1 MRPQGR
7 GNDSETGRTDLSAET
22 EGPTTAAI
30 VEIDECDA
38 NATAPLAS
46 FAERLR
52 SRDGSVDLLVF
63 RVGPELFATA
73 LTAVEE
79 ALELPQVSAIPEM
92 TRCMLGVVT
101 LLGRMLPTYSP
112 ARPLGITLERHD
124 AAALV
129 IRAGERRI
137 ALAVDDVDDV
147 FTLDLA
153 TLRAAPTAGAER
165 DALLVGVARRG
176 GDLVAVL
183 DAESLVSA
191 CLSDQVQETA

>member
-1 MRPQGR
+1 M
-7 GNDSETGRTDLSAET
+7 TDVSNGSDDVSAGT
-22 EGPTTAAI
+22 EVPTAAAVAESGPGDREPTVSF
-30 VEIDECDA
+30 VE
-38 NATAPLAS
+38 
-46 FAERLR
+46 RVR
-52 SRDGSVDLLVF
+52 SREGSVDLLVF

-79 ALELPQVSAIPEM
+79 ALELPQLSAIPEM
-92 TRCMLGVVT
+92 TRNMLGVVT
-101 LLGRMLPTYSP
+101 LRGRMLPAYSP
-112 ARPLGITLERHD
+112 ARPLGITLERRD

-153 TLRAAPTAGAER
+153 TLRTAPTAGAER

-176 GDLVAVL
+176 GDIVAVL
-183 DAESLVSA
+183 DAESLVTA
-191 CLSDQVQETA
+191 CVSDQAQEAT

>member
-1 MRPQGR
+1 MGQTRR
-7 GNDSETGRTDLSAET
+7 EDVSTDQD
-22 EGPTTAAI
+22 GP
-30 VEIDECDA
+30 
-38 NATAPLAS
+38 ATAVEVEARETTREPVPS
-46 FAERLR
+46 FGERVR
-52 SRDGSVDLLVF
+52 SREGSIDLLVF
-63 RVGPELFATA
+63 RVGTELFATA

-79 ALELPQVSAIPEM
+79 ALELPQLSAIPEM
-92 TRCMLGVVT
+92 TASMLGVVT
-101 LLGRMLPTYSP
+101 LRGRMLPAYSP
-112 ARPLGITLERHD
+112 ARPLGTDLERHD

-153 TLRAAPTAGAER
+153 ALRAAPTAGAER

-191 CLSDQVQETA
+191 CLGDGAQETA